1 MQQIQFININ
11 QLSEH
16 PDNPR
21 LIKSGKFKDLCES
34 IKRNQDYFETR
45 PILCTMLPT
54 STAFAGIEHP
64 LPRFRIFAG
73 TMRFRA
79 AKEIGM
85 THVPCVVMDIPESR
99 QREIMVRDNQ
109 SSGEWDVQKLAL
121 FGEPLLIDAGF
132 TKVELHDKF
141 AIFREAEDDGFDAD
155 AEREKITEPK
165 TKPGEL
171 IQLGRHWVKCGD
183 STNRDDVADLMKN
196 ERADVLFTD
205 PPYNVNYSYD
215 KYDGIGSQRK
225 RKFKDNG
232 HIFNDDKTPEQFYD
246 MLLACFK
253 NAYDFSKPTAPAYVC
268 HATKT
273 YAQFHDAFVKAGWHW
288 SQNIIWLKTRISG
301 GFSQDFLH
309 CSEQIMYG
317 WKTGEDHYSNPAI
330 KNSRDVYD
338 LEGLD
343 LMERLDVWK
352 VAREPI
358 AETEHIT
365 PKPIKLIEIPLRKSM
380 PPQGIVLDPFAG
392 GGSTLIAAEQMG
404 ASARLIEIDP
414 KWCDVIRARWERYQQ
429 MHGESSERKES

>member
-288 SQNIIWLKTRISG
+288 SQNIIWLKERLILAMVQDYHRIY
-301 GFSQDFLH
+301 
-309 CSEQIMYG
+309 EPIMYG
-317 WKTGEDHYSNPAI
+317 WKEGEPHYVNKTITATTEFWELDGLEFMDH
-330 KNSRDVYD
+330 
-338 LEGLD
+338 
-343 LMERLDVWK
+343 LDVWRVNRDK
-352 VAREPI
+352 SIEYNHP
-358 AETEHIT
+358 TQ
-365 PKPIKLIEIPLRKSM
+365 KPVKLIEIPLRKSL
-380 PPQGIVLDPFAG
+380 PPDGIVLDLFGG
-392 GGSTLIAAEQMG
+392 GGSTLIGAEQMG
-404 ASARLIEIDP
+404 GSARLMELDGAY
-414 KWCDVIRARWERYQQ
+414 CDVIRARWELYQQ
-429 MHGESSERKES
+429 THTESKSVNH